1 MRETGRLPLPLR
13 KDGPRWST
21 VVAERSVLG
30 VVHNITSATRL
41 LDLLAVFEGD
51 ERIQVFFTRTG
62 SSELDGGTEEFLTSR
77 GMARISWQD
86 ALSQPFD
93 LAVATSRGGELHHI
107 PFPLIGAPHGAG
119 YNKVLSREPGAGSR
133 EPGAGAFGLTS
144 EWLVHEGRVVP
155 AAIVLSHDEQLRRL
169 ADGCPEAVPR
179 AVVAGDPCL
188 DQLRAGLSFRAAYRR
203 ALGLLPG
210 QRLVVVSS
218 TWGRDSVL
226 GTPGADVLRRALAEL
241 PADEFRVLA
250 AVHPNAWYGHGAWQ
264 IRHWLA
270 PLTESGM
277 LLPAPESETWK
288 AALCAADFLIG
299 DHGSLTMYGTALGIP
314 CVLGAFHDSAVAR
327 DSPMDRLGRLL
338 PRLSRAV
345 PLLPQLLHAARTQP
359 DDPALAVLRQSVS
372 SAPGESARRL
382 RRLFYTW
389 LKLPEPGHPAAT
401 RAIPVPSPGPA
412 APRLPHLPAAF
423 VTATVDEADDDAAPG
438 GGGTVRIRRFPA
450 SAQRAQSRHLADA
463 HLAADPD
470 DPDPRWPRSA
480 DVLLVP
486 AERGPLPDEV
496 SGSSLAR
503 RFPGCG
509 LVAVE
514 EAGHGCTALFGDG
527 ARLHARWAA
536 RPAWA
541 SFAVAASAAYAW
553 VRSGAVPP
561 RPGTRARLT
570 VRAGDH
576 PEAGLVEFTVR

>member
-62 SSELDGGTEEFLTSR
+62 SSELDGGTEEFLVAR
-77 GMARISWQD
+77 GMARVSWQE

-93 LAVATSRGGELHHI
+93 LAVATSRGGELHRL
-107 PFPLIGAPHGAG
+107 PFPLVGAPHGAG
-119 YNKVLSREPGAGSR
+119 YNKVLGPGAGS
-133 EPGAGAFGLTS
+133 EKPGAFGLTS
-144 EWLVHEGRVVP
+144 EWLLHEGRVVP

-188 DQLRAGLSFRAAYRR
+188 DQLRAGLPFRAAYRR

-226 GTPGADVLRRALAEL
+226 GAPGADVLRRALAEL

-250 AVHPNAWYGHGAWQ
+250 AVHPNAWYGHGTWQ
-264 IRHWLA
+264 IHHWLA

-277 LLPAPESETWK
+277 LLPAPETETWK
-288 AALCAADFLIG
+288 AALCAADFLVG

-314 CVLGAFHDSAVAR
+314 CVLGAFNDSAVAP
-327 DSPMDRLGRLL
+327 DSPVDRLGRLL

-345 PLLPQLLHAARTQP
+345 PLLPQLLHAARTQQE
-359 DDPALAVLRQSVS
+359 DPGLAALRQSVS

-389 LKLPEPGHPAAT
+389 LRLPEPAHPAAT
-401 RAIPVPSPGPA
+401 RAIPVPSPNSA
-412 APRLPHLPAAF
+412 APRLPHLPATL
-423 VTATVDEADDDAAPG
+423 VTATTTATDDAESG
-438 GGGTVRIRRFPA
+438 DGVTVRIRRFPA
-450 SAQRAQSRHLADA
+450 TAQRAQSRHLADA

-470 DPDPRWPRSA
+470 DPDPRRPRSA

-486 AERGPLPDEV
+486 AERGLLPDEV
-496 SGSSLAR
+496 SGSLLTR
-503 RFPGCG
+503 RFPECG

-514 EAGHGCTALFGDG
+514 EAVDGCTALFGDG
-527 ARLHARWAA
+527 TRLRARWAE

-541 SFAVAASAAYAW
+541 SFAVAASVAYAW
-553 VRSGAVPP
+553 ARSGPVPL
-561 RPGTRARLT
+561 RPGARTRLT

>member
-1 MRETGRLPLPLR
+1 M
-13 KDGPRWST
+13 
-21 VVAERSVLG
+21 
-30 VVHNITSATRL
+30 
-41 LDLLAVFEGD
+41 
-51 ERIQVFFTRTG
+51 
-62 SSELDGGTEEFLTSR
+62 
-77 GMARISWQD
+77 
-86 ALSQPFD
+86 
-93 LAVATSRGGELHHI
+93 
-107 PFPLIGAPHGAG
+107 
-119 YNKVLSREPGAGSR
+119 
-133 EPGAGAFGLTS
+133 
-144 EWLVHEGRVVP
+144 P

-179 AVVAGDPCL
+179 AVVAGDPCF

-314 CVLGAFHDSAVAR
+314 CVLGAFNDSAVAPG
-327 DSPMDRLGRLL
+327 SPMDRLGRLL

-359 DDPALAVLRQSVS
+359 DDPALDVLRRSVS

-389 LKLPEPGHPAAT
+389 LKLPEPAHPAAT
-401 RAIPVPSPGPA
+401 RAIPVPAPGPA
-412 APRLPHLPAAF
+412 APRLPHLPATL
-423 VTATVDEADDDAAPG
+423 VTATTTDEPAADEPG
-438 GGGTVRIRRFPA
+438 GGVTVRVRRFPA

-486 AERGPLPDEV
+486 AERGLLPDEV
-496 SGSSLAR
+496 SRSSLAR

-514 EAGHGCTALFGDG
+514 ESRHGCTALFGDG
-527 ARLHARWAA
+527 TRLRASWAA

-553 VRSGAVPP
+553 VRSGPVPP

-576 PEAGLVEFTVR
+576 PEAGLVELTVR

>member
-1 MRETGRLPLPLR
+1 
-13 KDGPRWST
+13 
-21 VVAERSVLG
+21 
-30 VVHNITSATRL
+30 
-41 LDLLAVFEGD
+41 
-51 ERIQVFFTRTG
+51 
-62 SSELDGGTEEFLTSR
+62 
-77 GMARISWQD
+77 
-86 ALSQPFD
+86 
-93 LAVATSRGGELHHI
+93 
-107 PFPLIGAPHGAG
+107 
-119 YNKVLSREPGAGSR
+119 
-133 EPGAGAFGLTS
+133 GAFGLTS

-188 DQLRAGLSFRAAYRR
+188 DQLSAGLPFRAAYRR
-203 ALGLLPG
+203 ALELRPG

-226 GTPGADVLRRALAEL
+226 GAPGAEVLRRALAEL

-264 IRHWLA
+264 IHHWLA
-270 PLTESGM
+270 PLTESGL
-277 LLPAPESETWK
+277 LLPAPETETWK

-299 DHGSLTMYGTALGIP
+299 DHGSLTLYGVALGIP
-314 CVLGAFHDSAVAR
+314 CVLGAFGDSTVAPG
-327 DSPMDRLGRLL
+327 SPMHRLGRLL
-338 PRLSRAV
+338 PRVSRAV
-345 PLLPQLLHAARTQP
+345 PLLPQLLHAARIQP
-359 DDPALAVLRQSVS
+359 DDPELATLRQSVT

-389 LKLPEPGHPAAT
+389 LKLPEPAHPAAT

-412 APRLPHLPAAF
+412 TPRLPHLPATL
-423 VTATVDEADDDAAPG
+423 VTATATGAGAG
-438 GGGTVRIRRFPA
+438 GGVTVRIRRFPA
-450 SAQRAQSRHLADA
+450 AAQRAQSRHLADA

-486 AERGPLPDEV
+486 AERGLLPDEV
-496 SGSSLAR
+496 SGSSLPR

-514 EAGHGCTALFGDG
+514 EAGHGCTALFADG
-527 ARLHARWAA
+527 TRLQARWTA

-541 SFAVAASAAYAW
+541 SFAVAASAAHAW
-553 VRSGAVPP
+553 VRSGPVPL

>member
-51 ERIQVFFTRTG
+51 ERVQVFFTRTG

-77 GMARISWQD
+77 GMARISWQE

-93 LAVATSRGGELHHI
+93 LAVATSRGGELHRI
-107 PFPLIGAPHGAG
+107 PFPLVGAPHGAG
-119 YNKVLSREPGAGSR
+119 YNKVLSRERKS
-133 EPGAGAFGLTS
+133 GAFGLTS

-188 DQLRAGLSFRAAYRR
+188 DQLRAGLAFRAAYRR

-218 TWGRDSVL
+218 TWGRGSVL

-264 IRHWLA
+264 ICHWLA

-277 LLPAPESETWK
+277 LLPAPETETWK

-314 CVLGAFHDSAVAR
+314 CVLGAFDDSAVAP

-338 PRLSRAV
+338 PRLSRTV

-359 DDPALAVLRQSVS
+359 DDPGLAALRQSVS

-382 RRLFYTW
+382 RRLFYSR
-389 LKLPEPGHPAAT
+389 LKLPEPAHPAAT

-412 APRLPHLPAAF
+412 APRLPHLPATL
-423 VTATVDEADDDAAPG
+423 VTATADDEPG
-438 GGGTVRIRRFPA
+438 DGVTVRVRRFPA
-450 SAQRAQSRHLADA
+450 TAQRTQSRHLADA

-486 AERGPLPDEV
+486 AERGLLPDEV

-503 RFPGCG
+503 RFPGCA

-527 ARLHARWAA
+527 TRLRARWAE

-553 VRSGAVPP
+553 AGSGPVPL
-561 RPGTRARLT
+561 RPGVRARLT

-576 PEAGLVEFTVR
+576 PEAGLVEFTVP

>member
-1 MRETGRLPLPLR
+1 M
-13 KDGPRWST
+13 
-21 VVAERSVLG
+21 
-30 VVHNITSATRL
+30 
-41 LDLLAVFEGD
+41 
-51 ERIQVFFTRTG
+51 
-62 SSELDGGTEEFLTSR
+62 
-77 GMARISWQD
+77 
-86 ALSQPFD
+86 
-93 LAVATSRGGELHHI
+93 
-107 PFPLIGAPHGAG
+107 
-119 YNKVLSREPGAGSR
+119 
-133 EPGAGAFGLTS
+133 
-144 EWLVHEGRVVP
+144 P

-188 DQLRAGLSFRAAYRR
+188 DQLRAGLPFRAAYRR

-226 GTPGADVLRRALAEL
+226 GAPGADVLRRALAEL

-264 IRHWLA
+264 IHHWLA

-277 LLPAPESETWK
+277 LLPAPETETWK

-314 CVLGAFHDSAVAR
+314 CVLGAFSDSAVAPG
-327 DSPMDRLGRLL
+327 SPMDRLGRHL

-345 PLLPQLLHAARTQP
+345 PLLPQLLHAARAQP
-359 DDPALAVLRQSVS
+359 DDPELAALRQSVS

-389 LKLPEPGHPAAT
+389 LKLPEPAHPAAT

-412 APRLPHLPAAF
+412 APRLPHLPAAL
-423 VTATVDEADDDAAPG
+423 VTAAVDAGHDG
-438 GGGTVRIRRFPA
+438 GVTVRIRRFPA
-450 SAQRAQSRHLADA
+450 TAQRTQSRHLADA

-486 AERGPLPDEV
+486 AERGLLPDEV
-496 SGSSLAR
+496 SGSFLTR

-509 LVAVE
+509 AVAVE
-514 EAGHGCTALFGDG
+514 ESGHGCTALFDDG
-527 ARLHARWAA
+527 TRLRARWTA

-553 VRSGAVPP
+553 VRSGPAPL
-561 RPGTRARLT
+561 RPGVRARVT

>member
-1 MRETGRLPLPLR
+1 M
-13 KDGPRWST
+13 
-21 VVAERSVLG
+21 
-30 VVHNITSATRL
+30 
-41 LDLLAVFEGD
+41 
-51 ERIQVFFTRTG
+51 
-62 SSELDGGTEEFLTSR
+62 
-77 GMARISWQD
+77 
-86 ALSQPFD
+86 
-93 LAVATSRGGELHHI
+93 
-107 PFPLIGAPHGAG
+107 
-119 YNKVLSREPGAGSR
+119 
-133 EPGAGAFGLTS
+133 
-144 EWLVHEGRVVP
+144 P

-188 DQLRAGLSFRAAYRR
+188 DQLSAGLPFRAAYRR
-203 ALGLLPG
+203 ALELRPG

-226 GTPGADVLRRALAEL
+226 GAPGAEVLRRALAEL

-264 IRHWLA
+264 IHHWLA
-270 PLTESGM
+270 PLTESGL
-277 LLPAPESETWK
+277 LLPAPETETWK

-299 DHGSLTMYGTALGIP
+299 DHGSLTLYGVALGIP
-314 CVLGAFHDSAVAR
+314 CVLGAFGDSTVAPG
-327 DSPMDRLGRLL
+327 SPMHRLGRLL
-338 PRLSRAV
+338 PRVSRAV
-345 PLLPQLLHAARTQP
+345 PLLPQLLHAARIQP
-359 DDPALAVLRQSVS
+359 DDPELATLRQSVT

-389 LKLPEPGHPAAT
+389 LKLPEPAHPAAT

-412 APRLPHLPAAF
+412 TPRLPHLPATL
-423 VTATVDEADDDAAPG
+423 VTATATGAGAG
-438 GGGTVRIRRFPA
+438 GGVTVRIRRFPA
-450 SAQRAQSRHLADA
+450 AAQRAQSRHLADA

-486 AERGPLPDEV
+486 AERGLLPDEV
-496 SGSSLAR
+496 SGSSLPR

-514 EAGHGCTALFGDG
+514 EAGHGCTALFADG
-527 ARLHARWAA
+527 TRLQARWTA

-541 SFAVAASAAYAW
+541 SFAVAASAAHAW
-553 VRSGAVPP
+553 VRSGPVPL

>member
-13 KDGPRWST
+13 EDGRRWST
-21 VVAERSVLG
+21 VAAERSVLG

-62 SSELDGGTEEFLTSR
+62 SSELDGGTEEFLASR
-77 GMARISWQD
+77 GMARISWQE

-93 LAVATSRGGELHHI
+93 LAVATSRGGELHRL

-119 YNKVLSREPGAGSR
+119 YNKVLSREPQAGGR
-133 EPGAGAFGLTS
+133 KPGAFGLTA

-188 DQLRAGLSFRAAYRR
+188 DQLQAGLPFRAAYRR

-226 GTPGADVLRRALAEL
+226 GTPGAEVLRRALAEL

-250 AVHPNAWYGHGAWQ
+250 ALHPNAWYGHGAWQ
-264 IRHWLA
+264 MHHWLA
-270 PLTESGM
+270 PLTGSGM
-277 LLPAPESETWK
+277 LLPAPETEIWK
-288 AALCAADFLIG
+288 AALCAADFLVG
-299 DHGSLTMYGTALGIP
+299 DHGSLTLYGTALGIP
-314 CVLGAFHDSAVAR
+314 GVFGAFDDSAVAPG
-327 DSPMDRLGRLL
+327 SPMHRLGRLL

-345 PLLPQLLHAARTQP
+345 PLLPQLLRAARTQP
-359 DDPALAVLRQSVS
+359 DDSELAALRRSVTS
-372 SAPGESARRL
+372 VPGESARRL

-389 LKLPEPGHPAAT
+389 LKLPEPARPAAT
-401 RAIPVPSPGPA
+401 RAIPVPVPGAA
-412 APRLPHLPAAF
+412 APRLPQLPAAL
-423 VTATVDEADDDAAPG
+423 VTATVAEEGEPDG
-438 GGGTVRIRRFPA
+438 GLTIRVRRFPA
-450 SAQRAQSRHLADA
+450 AAQRVQRRHLVGA

-486 AERGPLPDEV
+486 AERGLLPDDV
-496 SGSSLAR
+496 SGSHLAR
-503 RFPGCG
+503 RFPGHA

-514 EAGHGCTALFGDG
+514 ETGHGCTARFADG
-527 ARLHARWAA
+527 ARLRARWTAC
-536 RPAWA
+536 PAWA
-541 SFAVAASAAYAW
+541 SFAVAASAAHAW
-553 VRSGAVPP
+553 VRSGTVPL
-561 RPGTRARLT
+561 RPGIRACVT
-570 VRAGDH
+570 VLAGDH

>member
-93 LAVATSRGGELHHI
+93 LAVATSRGGELHRI

-119 YNKVLSREPGAGSR
+119 YNKVLSR

-188 DQLRAGLSFRAAYRR
+188 DQLRAGLSFRVAYRR

-314 CVLGAFHDSAVAR
+314 CVLGAFRDSAVAR

-389 LKLPEPGHPAAT
+389 LKLPEQG
-401 RAIPVPSPGPA
+401 RR
-412 APRLPHLPAAF
+412 PR
-423 VTATVDEADDDAAPG
+423 
-438 GGGTVRIRRFPA
+438 R
-450 SAQRAQSRHLADA
+450 
-463 HLAADPD
+463 
-470 DPDPRWPRSA
+470 
-480 DVLLVP
+480 
-486 AERGPLPDEV
+486 
-496 SGSSLAR
+496 
-503 RFPGCG
+503 
-509 LVAVE
+509 
-514 EAGHGCTALFGDG
+514 
-527 ARLHARWAA
+527 
-536 RPAWA
+536 
-541 SFAVAASAAYAW
+541 
-553 VRSGAVPP
+553 P
-561 RPGTRARLT
+561 RP
-570 VRAGDH
+570 RAG
-576 PEAGLVEFTVR
+576 GR

>member
-62 SSELDGGTEEFLTSR
+62 SSELDGGTEEFLVAR
-77 GMARISWQD
+77 GMARVSWQE

-93 LAVATSRGGELHHI
+93 LAVATSRGGELHRL
-107 PFPLIGAPHGAG
+107 PFPLVGAPHGAG
-119 YNKVLSREPGAGSR
+119 YNKVLGPGAGS
-133 EPGAGAFGLTS
+133 EKPGAFGLTS
-144 EWLVHEGRVVP
+144 EWLLHEGRVVP

-188 DQLRAGLSFRAAYRR
+188 DQLRAGLPFRAAYRR

-226 GTPGADVLRRALAEL
+226 GAPGADVLRRALAEL

-250 AVHPNAWYGHGAWQ
+250 AVHPNAWYGHGTWQ
-264 IRHWLA
+264 IHHWLA

-277 LLPAPESETWK
+277 LLPAPETETWK
-288 AALCAADFLIG
+288 AALCAADFLVG

-314 CVLGAFHDSAVAR
+314 CVLGAFNDSAVAP

-345 PLLPQLLHAARTQP
+345 PLLPQLLHAARTQQE
-359 DDPALAVLRQSVS
+359 DPGLAALRQSVS

-389 LKLPEPGHPAAT
+389 LRLPEPAHPAAT
-401 RAIPVPSPGPA
+401 RAIPVPSPGSA
-412 APRLPHLPAAF
+412 APRLPHLPATL
-423 VTATVDEADDDAAPG
+423 VTATTTATDDAG
-438 GGGTVRIRRFPA
+438 SGDGVTVRIRRFPA
-450 SAQRAQSRHLADA
+450 TAQRAQSRHLADA

-470 DPDPRWPRSA
+470 DPDPRRPRSA

-486 AERGPLPDEV
+486 AERGLLPDEV
-496 SGSSLAR
+496 SGSLLTR
-503 RFPGCG
+503 RFPECG

-514 EAGHGCTALFGDG
+514 EAGDGCTALFGDG
-527 ARLHARWAA
+527 TRLRARWAE

-541 SFAVAASAAYAW
+541 SFAVAASVAYAW
-553 VRSGAVPP
+553 ARSGPAPL
-561 RPGTRARLT
+561 RPGARTRLT